1 MAAEMEQED
10 QDDVRYYDR
19 NGVEHRLDSEDLRL
33 INGRCRQNPIIKG
46 ILAASAAIVI
56 LGVTIAIG
64 GVLGYIAIQLRN
76 VF

>member
-1 MAAEMEQED
+1 MAKED

-19 NGVEHRLDSEDLRL
+19 HGVEHRLDSKDLHL
-33 INGRCRQNPIIKG
+33 IDGKCRQNPIIEG
-46 ILAASAAIVI
+46 ILAVFAAIII